1 MRETV
6 STTQHRRRQRRC
18 TISHQGT

>member
-1 MRETV
+1 MRETL
-6 STTQHRRRQRRC
+6 STTQHRCRQRRC